1 METSLLYRR
10 IITHFKDDKEI
21 SLGLSM
27 LWKYVLTMLDCV
39 LYKSE
44 QELDNFKIN
53 IDRKVNEK
61 LQIALYDNQLKI
73 LGLQQ

>member
-10 IITHFKDDKEI
+10 IITHFKDDKEV
-21 SLGLSM
+21 SLGLTM

-39 LYKSE
+39 LDKNQ
-44 QELDNFKIN
+44 QEIDNFKLN

-61 LQIALYDNQLKI
+61 L
-73 LGLQQ
+73 